1 MRYIYAQLMQAVKRG
16 EEAIML
22 TTCSGKNI
30 LHVLHTAGAA
40 AGWADKRGSEDA
52 LYMERGGGNTI
63 ILERFMPRPRMIVF
77 GGGHIAVPLARV
89 ASMLR
94 FDVTVYDDRPNFANR
109 ERFPDAGEVICDSF
123 SRVAELVSIRP
134 SDYVV
139 IVTRGH
145 KHDEDC
151 LRAILS
157 GIPPYYT
164 GMIGSRRRTA
174 IVRQQMKREGFDAD
188 RIDALHSPIGLAIG
202 AVTPEEIV
210 ISIMAEAVKE
220 RRMKF
225 SWTDGGSAVSRGG
238 ESDADMEL
246 LECLARGGEEDCAVI
261 TVISAEGSTPRSA
274 GAKMIA
280 RLDGSSVGTIGGG
293 CAEAEVLRTAREII
307 KDGGWKFQTVDMTDS
322 ADENGMVCGGVMT
335 VLIEH
340 LAAAK
345 PA

>member
-1 MRYIYAQLMQAVKRG
+1 MRYIYAQLMQAVKHG

-30 LHVLHTAGAA
+30 AHVLHTADAA
-40 AGWADKRGSEDA
+40 AGWAGKRGSEDA
-52 LYMERGGGNTI
+52 LYMERSGGNTI
-63 ILERFMPRPRMIVF
+63 ILERFMPRSRMIVF
-77 GGGHIAVPLARV
+77 GGGHIAVPLVRV

-109 ERFPDAGEVICDSF
+109 ERFPDAKDVICDSF
-123 SRVAELVSIRP
+123 SRVAELVRTRP

-151 LRAILS
+151 LRAVLS
-157 GIPPYYT
+157 GTAPYYA

-174 IVRQQMKREGFDAD
+174 IVRQQMRREGFDAD

-210 ISIMAEAVKE
+210 ISIMAEVVKE

-225 SWTDGGSAVSRGG
+225 SWADGGSAVSRGG

-246 LECLARGGEEDCAVI
+246 LECLANGGDDCAVI
-261 TVISAEGSTPRSA
+261 TVVSAEGSTPRSA

-280 RLDGSSVGTIGGG
+280 RLDGSSVGSIGGG
-293 CAEAEVLRTAREII
+293 CAEADVLRTAREII

-335 VLIEH
+335 VLIER

>member
-1 MRYIYAQLMQAVKRG
+1 MRYIYDQITRAAKRG
-16 EEAIML
+16 EEAVTL

-30 LHVLHTAGAA
+30 SRVLYTADAA
-40 AGWADKRGSEDA
+40 AGWADKRGGEDA
-52 LYMERGGGNTI
+52 LYTERDGEDTI
-63 ILERFMPRPRMIVF
+63 ILERFTPRPRMIVF
-77 GGGHIAVPLARV
+77 GGGHIAVPLVRV

-109 ERFPDAGEVICDSF
+109 ERFPDAGYVICDSF
-123 SRVAELVSIRP
+123 SRVAELIPIRP
-134 SDYVV
+134 SDCVV

-157 GIPPYYT
+157 GIAPYYA
-164 GMIGSRRRTA
+164 GMVGSRRRA
-174 IVRQQMKREGFDAD
+174 VIVRQRMKREGFDAG
-188 RIDALHSPIGLAIG
+188 RIDALRSPIGLAIG

-210 ISIMAEAVKE
+210 ISIMAEVVKE

-225 SWTDGGSAVSRGG
+225 SWADGGSAVSRG

-246 LECLARGGEEDCAVI
+246 LECLARDDEEDCAMI
-261 TVISAEGSTPRSA
+261 TVVSVEGSTPRSA

-280 RLDGSSVGTIGGG
+280 RLDGSSVGSIGGG
-293 CAEAEVLRTAREII
+293 CAEAEVLRTARQVIA
-307 KDGGWKFQTVDMTDS
+307 DGGWKFQTVDMTGS
-322 ADENGMVCGGVMT
+322 ADENGMFCGGVMT
-335 VLIEH
+335 VLIER

>member
-22 TTCSGKNI
+22 TTCGKKNI
-30 LHVLHTAGAA
+30 SHVLHTADAA
-40 AGWADKRGSEDA
+40 AGWADKRGSEDS
-52 LYMERGGGNTI
+52 LYMERNGEDTI
-63 ILERFMPRPRMIVF
+63 ILERFMPRSRMIVF
-77 GGGHIAVPLARV
+77 GCGHIAVPLVRV
-89 ASMLR
+89 ASMLC

-123 SRVAELVSIRP
+123 SRVAELVSVRQ

-157 GIPPYYT
+157 GVSPYYT

-174 IVRQQMKREGFDAD
+174 IVRQQMKHEGFDED

-210 ISIMAEAVKE
+210 ISIMAEVVKE

-225 SWTDGGSAVSRGG
+225 SWADGGSAVSRGG
-238 ESDADMEL
+238 ESDADMGL
-246 LECLARGGEEDCAVI
+246 LECLAGGDEEPCAVI
-261 TVISAEGSTPRSA
+261 TVVSAEGSTPRSA

-280 RLDGSSVGTIGGG
+280 RLDGSSVGSIGGG

-307 KDGGWKFQTVDMTDS
+307 NEGGWKFQTVDMNDS

-335 VLIEH
+335 VLIER

-345 PA
+345 PS